1 MIELVAMAGDVAVIL
16 VSAGIASLVRVGE
29 FALAP
34 SYLFP
39 VILGAILSVNIFRWR
54 QLYALETYAKRARQT
69 VMLVGAQMLVTLIL
83 LGIGF
88 GSKTSADFSRIWFGL
103 WMMISSLGLVAWFFV
118 RAAFVRAAQD
128 NGALCDRLLLVGDN
142 ERIASFTA
150 WLATRNPRVL
160 KVLGIVSVGGDMPA
174 PVDGCP
180 VRTGMDQLA
189 DMAGTLR
196 PDRVV
201 LLFNWREP
209 EIIDRC
215 VALLRSLA
223 LDVELMLPRLG
234 HEWIGR
240 PITTLG
246 GLPAMNLMRS
256 PLSRHGRVI
265 KLAADYLLASV
276 MLLAL
281 LPLLVVVA
289 VLIKFDSPG
298 PVFYV
303 QRRVGFQGREFSI
316 FKFRT
321 MLAEGESGFR
331 QATRGDPRIT
341 RIGRLL
347 RAMSIDEL
355 PQLVNVLRGDMSLV
369 GPRPHAV
376 SMNAEYADQID
387 DYLARHKIKP
397 GITGW
402 AQVNGARGETRTIED
417 MQRRIVYDLAYVDN
431 WSPWL
436 DMQILLR
443 TASVVL
449 FQRNAY

>member
-1 MIELVAMAGDVAVIL
+1 MIEFAAMAGDVIIILAAAVI
-16 VSAGIASLVRVGE
+16 ASQLKFGE
-29 FALAP
+29 LELAP

-39 VILGAILSVNIFRWR
+39 VFLGAILSVNIFRWR
-54 QLYALETYAKRARQT
+54 QLYALETYAKRAQQT
-69 VMLVGAQMLVTLIL
+69 VMLIGAQLLVTLIL

-88 GSKTSADFSRIWFGL
+88 GSKTSADFSRVWFTL
-103 WMMISSLGLVAWFFV
+103 WMSIGTVGLIVWFFV

-128 NGALCDRLLLVGDN
+128 NGALCDRLLLVGDA

-150 WLATRNPRVL
+150 WLATKNSRML
-160 KVLGIVSVGGDMPA
+160 KVLGVVSVGSDLPA

-180 VRTGMDQLA
+180 VRVGVEHLP
-189 DMAGTLR
+189 DMAAALS

-201 LLFNWREP
+201 LLLNWREP

-215 VALLRSLA
+215 VASLRSLA

-234 HEWIGR
+234 REWIGR
-240 PITTLG
+240 PIATLG

-256 PLSRHGRVI
+256 PLSRHGRLI
-265 KLAADYLLASV
+265 KLFSDYLLASI
-276 MLLAL
+276 LLVVC
-281 LPLLVVVA
+281 LPLLILVA
-289 VLIKFDSPG
+289 ILIKLDSRG
-298 PVFYV
+298 PVFYM

-321 MLAEGESGFR
+321 MFVENDTGFR

-347 RAMSIDEL
+347 RATSIDEL
-355 PQLVNVLRGDMSLV
+355 PQLLNVLRGDMSLV

-376 SMNAEYADQID
+376 CMNAEYAVQID

-402 AQVNGARGETRTIED
+402 AQVNDARGETRSIED
-417 MQRRIVYDLAYVDN
+417 MQRRVAYDLAYVDN
-431 WSPWL
+431 WSLWL
-436 DMQILLR
+436 DLQIMLR

-449 FQRNAY
+449 FHKNAY

>member
-1 MIELVAMAGDVAVIL
+1 MIEFAAMAGDVVIIL
-16 VSAGIASLVRVGE
+16 AAAIIASQLRFDE
-29 FALAP
+29 LELAP
-34 SYLFP
+34 NYIFP
-39 VILGAILSVNIFRWR
+39 VFLGAILSVNIFRWR
-54 QLYALETYAKRARQT
+54 QLYVLETYAKRARQT
-69 VMLVGAQMLVTLIL
+69 VMLIGAQLLVTLIL

-88 GSKTSADFSRIWFGL
+88 GSKTSADFSRVWFTL
-103 WMMISSLGLVAWFFV
+103 WMTISSVGLIGWFFIRARFV
-118 RAAFVRAAQD
+118 RAVQA
-128 NGALCDRLLLVGDN
+128 NGALCDRLLLVGDA

-150 WLATRNPRVL
+150 WLEVKNSRMLRVL
-160 KVLGIVSVGGDMPA
+160 GVVSVGDQLPT

-180 VRTGMDQLA
+180 VRAGVEHLA
-189 DMAGTLR
+189 DLAEALS

-215 VALLRSLA
+215 VTSLRSLA

-240 PITTLG
+240 PVATLG

-256 PLSRHGRVI
+256 PLSMHGRFI
-265 KLAADYLLASV
+265 KLVADYLLSSIL
-276 MLLAL
+276 LLAL
-281 LPLLVVVA
+281 MPLLTAVA
-289 VLIKFDSPG
+289 LLIKLDSRG
-298 PVFYV
+298 PVFYM

-321 MLAEGESGFR
+321 MYADGDDGFR

-347 RAMSIDEL
+347 RASSIDEL
-355 PQLVNVLRGDMSLV
+355 PQLLNVLRGDMSLV

-376 SMNAEYADQID
+376 CMNAEFAVQID

-402 AQVNGARGETRTIED
+402 AQVNDARGETRSIED
-417 MQRRIVYDLAYVDN
+417 MQRRVAYDLAYVDN
-431 WSPWL
+431 CSLWL
-436 DMQILLR
+436 DVQIMLR

-449 FQRNAY
+449 FHKNAY